1 MIWIAPDLYGP
12 GQQALRI
19 ALARFVDRLDPACSD
34 TEAVQSLECA
44 WTVVIELVEAQ
55 GSSEAAC
62 LHPMLRLRSPALA
75 ERLDRQHARL
85 ERSGGAISR
94 LLATLRDTEADAA
107 RQQAIRDACRL
118 AASFLAECEQ
128 HQHDERQGALPTLL
142 EAFPPPAL
150 HAAAR
155 ALAATAPPLEDA
167 AGASSTDR
175 LHAGESRGANF
186 FAHARRSLERA
197 ARGSRRRAEHKAQGG
212 KVATRQDCGPVTGV
226 TDGRGGTK

>member
-12 GQQALRI
+12 GQRALRI
-19 ALARFVDRLDPACSD
+19 ALARFVDRLDPASAD
-34 TEAVQSLECA
+34 ADSIRALERA
-44 WTVVIELVEAQ
+44 WSAVIELVETQ

-155 ALAATAPPLEDA
+155 ALAASAPSTEAAVDA
-167 AGASSTDR
+167 LSLDR
-175 LHAGESRGANF
+175 LHPGASTGSNF

-197 ARGSRRRAEHKAQGG
+197 ARGSRRRAEHNAH
-212 KVATRQDCGPVTGV
+212 VTSRQPRTG
-226 TDGRGGTK
+226 TAGL